1 MPMRQP
7 CPPGACECQREVLL
21 EQAGQDIRIL
31 QLTREEEKKLLARLE
46 SLRSLDDL
54 RHMQQRLKD
63 LLGLDLRVEVGAAEV
78 RTVRGL
84 TIELQPM
91 PGLCRKTR
99 QTVPAAV
106 RRGLDAN
113 VQIVFD
119 LLNENDL
126 LRGL

>member
-1 MPMRQP
+1 MRQP

-21 EQAGQDIRIL
+21 EQTGQDMRIL

-63 LLGLDLRVEVGAAEV
+63 LLGLELRVEVGAAEV

-84 TIELQPM
+84 IIELQPM

-126 LRGL
+126 LGGR

>member
-1 MPMRQP
+1 MPLRQP
-7 CPPGACECQREVLL
+7 CPPGACECQREQLL
-21 EQAGQDIRIL
+21 EQAGQDMRIL

-46 SLRSLDDL
+46 ALRSLDDL

-63 LLGLDLRVEVGAAEV
+63 LLGVELRVEIGAAEV

-106 RRGLDAN
+106 RRGLEAN

-126 LRGL
+126 LGGL